1 MDGKYN
7 SLTHNKDLNIIERYY
22 EYDPDVEENA
32 DIFFEDILTKEVD
45 WREIGLNSLKYEAT
59 QEEIE
64 EPKHTLFQII
74 T

>member
-1 MDGKYN
+1 M
-7 SLTHNKDLNIIERYY
+7 
-22 EYDPDVEENA
+22 EENA

-59 QEEIE
+59 QEQIE